1 MMTTVTTTT
10 TFEQLQEYLPV
21 LLPLI
26 LLQVGLAIYTIVD
39 IWRHPHYKRGTK
51 LLWTVLAALLSFIG
65 PILYFA
71 LGKGE
76 EE

>member
-1 MMTTVTTTT
+1 MAVYTV
-10 TFEQLQEYLPV
+10 
-21 LLPLI
+21 
-26 LLQVGLAIYTIVD
+26 VD
-39 IWRHPHYKRGTK
+39 VWRHPHYKRGSK
-51 LLWTVLAALLSFIG
+51 LLWTLVGALLSFIG

>member
-1 MMTTVTTTT
+1 MTKIN
-10 TFEQLQEYLPV
+10 QLQEYLPV

-26 LLQVGLAIYTIVD
+26 ILQLGLAVYTVVD
-39 IWRHPHYKRGTK
+39 VWRHPHYKRGSK
-51 LLWTVLAALLSFIG
+51 LLWTLVGALLSFIG
-65 PILYFA
+65 PILYFS